1 MWILGD
7 LRPLPAAAV
16 AGLQNEIGL
25 ALLEAMH
32 EAEISDPEQARV
44 YAAWLAWG
52 PPPRE
57 TRYNRA
63 PSGDGGW
70 R

>member
-1 MWILGD
+1 MIVE
-7 LRPLPAAAV
+7 PLPAPALRD
-16 AGLQNEIGL
+16 LQNEIGL

-32 EAEISDPEQARV
+32 EAEIADPEQARV
-44 YAAWLAWG
+44 YAVWLAWG

-63 PSGDGGW
+63 PAGGGGW

>member
-1 MWILGD
+1 ME
-7 LRPLPAAAV
+7 PLPAPALRD
-16 AGLQNEIGL
+16 LQNEIGL

-32 EAEISDPEQARV
+32 EAAIADPEQARV

-63 PSGDGGW
+63 PVGDGWW

>member
-1 MWILGD
+1 ME
-7 LRPLPAAAV
+7 PLPAPALRD
-16 AGLQNEIGL
+16 LQNEIGL

-32 EAEISDPEQARV
+32 EAEIADPEQARV

-57 TRYNRA
+57 TRYHPPRLA
-63 PSGDGGW
+63 AGGW
-70 R
+70 A

>member
-1 MWILGD
+1 MA
-7 LRPLPAAAV
+7 PLPNAALRD
-16 AGLQNEIGL
+16 LQNEIGL

-32 EAEISDPEQARV
+32 EAELCDPDRARV
-44 YAAWLAWG
+44 YAAWLSWG

-63 PSGDGGW
+63 PAGDGGW

>member
-1 MWILGD
+1 ME
-7 LRPLPAAAV
+7 PLPAPALRD
-16 AGLQNEIGL
+16 LQNEIGL

-32 EAEISDPEQARV
+32 EAEIADPEQARV
-44 YAAWLAWG
+44 YAAWLAWA

-63 PSGDGGW
+63 PVGDGGW

>member
-1 MWILGD
+1 MGD
-7 LRPLPAAAV
+7 LRPLPADV
-16 AGLQNEIGL
+16 IAGLQNEIGL
-25 ALLEAMH
+25 ALQEAMH
-32 EAEISDPEQARV
+32 EAEIADPEQARV

>member
-1 MWILGD
+1 MTD
-7 LRPLPAAAV
+7 LRPLPAAAL

-25 ALLEAMH
+25 VLLEAMH
-32 EAEISDPEQARV
+32 EAEICDPERARV
-44 YAAWLAWG
+44 YAAWLSWG

-63 PSGDGGW
+63 GGGDGGW

>member
-1 MWILGD
+1 MA
-7 LRPLPAAAV
+7 PLPDAV
-16 AGLQNEIGL
+16 LRDLQNEIGL

-32 EAEISDPEQARV
+32 EAELCDPDRARI
-44 YAAWLAWG
+44 YAAWLSWG

-57 TRYNRA
+57 TRYNPA
-63 PSGDGGW
+63 PAGDGGW